1 MQMIKRS
8 LKDILHKRIDTVPV
22 VALLG
27 SRQVGKTTM
36 AKGLKLRK
44 KNRYLDLELP
54 SDRAK
59 LNDPELYLSSCEN
72 ELVILDEVQTMP
84 ELFPVLRSLVDQ
96 RRQKGEK
103 AGHFLLLG
111 SASPELLQKSSETLA
126 GRISYLELNPLNL
139 KEIKNKENEINQLWL
154 RGGYPDSFLAEDLSI
169 SIQWRNDFFTSY
181 VERFIPNLGLTKST
195 PIELRRLC
203 SMLAYQHGGILNYA
217 SLSRSLG
224 IDAKTVRKYIELLE
238 GLYLT
243 RTLHPW
249 AKNMGKRLVKAPKF
263 FWRDTGILHALT
275 NLKSVEDVLGNP
287 LCGASWE
294 GFCIEQIINSLPE
307 HAKSFHYRTHAG
319 AELDLIIELPGK
331 DIIAVE
337 IKRSLSPKVTPA
349 MMESFETTEAK
360 RGFIV
365 TPKGEGFP
373 MNKYFTALPISEFIS
388 LIEKF

>member
-1 MQMIKRS
+1 MIKRS

-36 AKGLKLRK
+36 AKGLRLKK

-169 SIQWRNDFFTSY
+169 SIQWRNDFVTSY

-203 SMLAYQHGGILNYA
+203 SMLAYQHGGILNYT

-249 AKNMGKRLVKAPKF
+249 AKNVGKRLVKAPKF

-294 GFCIEQIINSLPE
+294 GFCIEQIITSLPE

>member
-1 MQMIKRS
+1 MIKRS

-36 AKGLKLRK
+36 AKGLRLKK

-169 SIQWRNDFFTSY
+169 SIQWRNDFVTSY

-249 AKNMGKRLVKAPKF
+249 AKNVGKRLVKAPKF

-294 GFCIEQIINSLPE
+294 GFCIEQIITSLPE

-373 MNKYFTALPISEFIS
+373 MNTYFTALPISEFIS

>member
-1 MQMIKRS
+1 MIKRS

-36 AKGLKLRK
+36 AKGLRLKK

-169 SIQWRNDFFTSY
+169 SIQWRNDFVTSY

-249 AKNMGKRLVKAPKF
+249 AKNVGKRLVKAPKF

-294 GFCIEQIINSLPE
+294 GFCIEQIITSLPE
-307 HAKSFHYRTHAG
+307 HTKSFHYRTHAG

-337 IKRSLSPKVTPA
+337 IKRSLSPKVTPT
-349 MMESFETTEAK
+349 MMESFETTEAN

-373 MNKYFTALPISEFIS
+373 MNKYFTALPISKFIS
-388 LIEKF
+388 LVEKF

>member
-1 MQMIKRS
+1 MIKRS

-36 AKGLKLRK
+36 AKGLRLKK

-169 SIQWRNDFFTSY
+169 SIQWRNDFVTSY

-249 AKNMGKRLVKAPKF
+249 AKNVGKRLVKAPKF

-294 GFCIEQIINSLPE
+294 GFCIEQIITSLPE

-349 MMESFETTEAK
+349 MMESFETTEAN

>member
-169 SIQWRNDFFTSY
+169 SIQWRNDFVTSY

-249 AKNMGKRLVKAPKF
+249 AKNIGKRLVKAPKF

-294 GFCIEQIINSLPE
+294 GFCLEQIVTSLPD

-349 MMESFETTEAK
+349 MMESFETTAAT

>member
-1 MQMIKRS
+1 MIKRP
-8 LKDILHKRIDTVPV
+8 LGNILHKRIDTVPV

-36 AKGLKLRK
+36 AKGLELRK
-44 KNRYLDLELP
+44 KSRYLDLELP

-84 ELFPVLRSLVDQ
+84 GLFPVLRSLVDQ

-139 KEIKNKENEINQLWL
+139 KEIKKAENEINRLWL
-154 RGGYPDSFLAEDLSI
+154 RGGYPDSFLAEELNI
-169 SIQWRNDFFTSY
+169 SIQWRNDFVTSY

-203 SMLAYQHGGILNYA
+203 SMLAYQHGGILNYT

-249 AKNMGKRLVKAPKF
+249 EKNVGKRLVKAPKF

-294 GFCIEQIINSLPE
+294 GFCIEQIITSLPE

>member
-1 MQMIKRS
+1 MIKRS

-36 AKGLKLRK
+36 AKGLRLKK

-169 SIQWRNDFFTSY
+169 SIQWRNDFVTSY

-249 AKNMGKRLVKAPKF
+249 AKNVGKRLVKAPKF

-294 GFCIEQIINSLPE
+294 GFCIEQIITSLPE

-365 TPKGEGFP
+365 TPKG
-373 MNKYFTALPISEFIS
+373 
-388 LIEKF
+388 

>member
-1 MQMIKRS
+1 MIKRS

-36 AKGLKLRK
+36 AKGLRLKK

-169 SIQWRNDFFTSY
+169 SIQWRNDFVTSY

-249 AKNMGKRLVKAPKF
+249 AKNVGKRLVKAPKF

-294 GFCIEQIINSLPE
+294 GFCIEQIITSLPE

>member
-154 RGGYPDSFLAEDLSI
+154 RGGYPDSFLAI
-169 SIQWRNDFFTSY
+169 
-181 VERFIPNLGLTKST
+181 
-195 PIELRRLC
+195 
-203 SMLAYQHGGILNYA
+203 
-217 SLSRSLG
+217 
-224 IDAKTVRKYIELLE
+224 
-238 GLYLT
+238 
-243 RTLHPW
+243 
-249 AKNMGKRLVKAPKF
+249 
-263 FWRDTGILHALT
+263 
-275 NLKSVEDVLGNP
+275 
-287 LCGASWE
+287 
-294 GFCIEQIINSLPE
+294 
-307 HAKSFHYRTHAG
+307 
-319 AELDLIIELPGK
+319 
-331 DIIAVE
+331 
-337 IKRSLSPKVTPA
+337 
-349 MMESFETTEAK
+349 
-360 RGFIV
+360 
-365 TPKGEGFP
+365 
-373 MNKYFTALPISEFIS
+373 
-388 LIEKF
+388 

>member
-36 AKGLKLRK
+36 AKSLRLRK

-84 ELFPVLRSLVDQ
+84 ELFPVLRSLVDK

-111 SASPELLQKSSETLA
+111 SASPELLQKNSETLA

-154 RGGYPDSFLAEDLSI
+154 RGGYPDSFLAKDLDI
-169 SIQWRNDFFTSY
+169 SVQWRNDFVTSY

-238 GLYLT
+238 GLYLI

-249 AKNMGKRLVKAPKF
+249 ARNVGKRLVKAPKF

-294 GFCIEQIINSLPE
+294 GFCIEQIVTSLPD

-331 DIIAVE
+331 GIVAVE

-349 MMESFETTEAK
+349 MMESFQTTGAK
-360 RGFIV
+360 HGFIV

-373 MNKYFTALPISEFIS
+373 MNKNFTALPISEFIS
-388 LIEKF
+388 SIEKF

>member
-8 LKDILHKRIDTVPV
+8 LKDILHRRIDTVPV

-36 AKGLKLRK
+36 AKSLRLRN

-84 ELFPVLRSLVDQ
+84 ELFPVLRSLVDK

-139 KEIKNKENEINQLWL
+139 KEIKNKENEINQLWI

-169 SIQWRNDFFTSY
+169 STQWRNDFVTSY

-249 AKNMGKRLVKAPKF
+249 VKNVGKRLVKAPKF

-275 NLKSVEDVLGNP
+275 NLKSLEDVLGNP

-294 GFCIEQIINSLPE
+294 GFCIEQIVTSLPD

-349 MMESFETTEAK
+349 MMESFETTGAK
-360 RGFIV
+360 HGFIV